1 MTRITRVEVIDENGR
16 SYVSWEDDNDVSW
29 QFQDDGKTLKVFVNK
44 VKPKTG
50 EEGALEALE
59 KFQNDWLLGKK
70 CPETKLEIKN
80 LNSVESIKAEIKL
93 LQKKLDLLEEIEK
106 QPKTL
111 FDVIQNLG
119 YSIDCSWEIV
129 DAVEDFLKSKGYP
142 STLQRPETPQER
154 GERIHKEMEE
164 LVNKLQEKNW
174 EIKAET
180 DYLIGKV
187 QHKTKIA
194 DKDGNDYKSEPIT
207 NEELLKSNWEP
218 SAQTPE
224 QVEEGLRNAMR
235 TAKEDGVFDT
245 TKESWMNKP
254 VEELVEMLEKNPPDC
269 LKFVMGK
276 TLEDI
281 VTRWWCDTFTGTHE
295 KWSMEECI
303 DDLIDQIELFLPRS
317 QSAEGTQSVYTEV
330 AVEAH
335 NELLQKI
342 KSKLRNKK
350 DT

>member
-119 YSIDCSWEIV
+119 YSVDCSWEIV
-129 DAVEDFLKSKGYP
+129 DAIEEF
-142 STLQRPETPQER
+142 ETQKE
-154 GERIHKEMEE
+154 KEMIKRN
-164 LVNKLQEKNW
+164 LKTSLQEMVNGDVRPIDDVVK
-174 EIKAET
+174 EAKEE
-180 DYLIGKV
+180 YP
-187 QHKTKIA
+187 
-194 DKDGNDYKSEPIT
+194 YK
-207 NEELLKSNWEP
+207 KY
-218 SAQTPE
+218 TPE
-224 QVEEGLRNAMR
+224 ETAESLRNAMR
-235 TAKEDGVFDT
+235 TAKEEGVFDT

-317 QSAEGTQSVYTEV
+317 QSSEGTQSVYTEV

-350 DT
+350 

>member
-1 MTRITRVEVIDENGR
+1 MTRITRVEIIDGEGR
-16 SYVSWEDDNDVSW
+16 SYVNWKDDNDVSW

-119 YSIDCSWEIV
+119 YSVDCSWEIV
-129 DAVEDFLKSKGYP
+129 DAIEEF
-142 STLQRPETPQER
+142 ETQKE
-154 GERIHKEMEE
+154 KEMIKRN
-164 LVNKLQEKNW
+164 LKTSLQEMVNGDVRP
-174 EIKAET
+174 IDDVVRET
-180 DYLIGKV
+180 KK
-187 QHKTKIA
+187 Q
-194 DKDGNDYKSEPIT
+194 
-207 NEELLKSNWEP
+207 
-218 SAQTPE
+218 Q
-224 QVEEGLRNAMR
+224 
-235 TAKEDGVFDT
+235 
-245 TKESWMNKP
+245 ESWMNKP

-276 TLEDI
+276 SLEDI

-317 QSAEGTQSVYTEV
+317 QSSEGTQSVYTEV

-350 DT
+350 

>member
-1 MTRITRVEVIDENGR
+1 MTEIEKTKKEIEVLTKKLSFLEELERTKTPCEEAFKRVYGFYPETYEDSWSAFQAGYIASQEDYKVGEFQPTPQEPTKDWESKPSMINCFIDGNPPNG
-16 SYVSWEDDNDVSW
+16 YVSWSEW
-29 QFQDDGKTLKVFVNK
+29 FI
-44 VKPKTG
+44 
-50 EEGALEALE
+50 E
-59 KFQNDWLLGKK
+59 LG
-70 CPETKLEIKN
+70 
-80 LNSVESIKAEIKL
+80 
-93 LQKKLDLLEEIEK
+93 
-106 QPKTL
+106 
-111 FDVIQNLG
+111 
-119 YSIDCSWEIV
+119 
-129 DAVEDFLKSKGYP
+129 SKGI
-142 STLQRPETPQER
+142 L
-154 GERIHKEMEE
+154 HN
-164 LVNKLQEKNW
+164 L
-174 EIKAET
+174 
-180 DYLIGKV
+180 
-187 QHKTKIA
+187 KISSL
-194 DKDGNDYKSEPIT
+194 DGNDYKPVPHT
-207 NEELLKSNWEP
+207 TEELLKSNWKP

-224 QVEEGLRNAMR
+224 QVEEGLRDAMR
-235 TAKEDGVFDT
+235 TAKKEGVFDT

-281 VTRWWCDTFTGTHE
+281 VTQWWCDTFTGTHE

-317 QSAEGTQSVYTEV
+317 QSSEGTQSVYTEV